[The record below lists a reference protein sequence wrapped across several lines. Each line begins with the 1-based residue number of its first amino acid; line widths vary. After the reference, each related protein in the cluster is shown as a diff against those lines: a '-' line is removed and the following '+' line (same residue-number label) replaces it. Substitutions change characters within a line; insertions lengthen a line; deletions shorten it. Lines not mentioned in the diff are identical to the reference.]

1 MGGGR
6 FTVSFASSLLWS
18 VGIKPEEVGSEGPI
32 LVLLL
37 LHSSCLVP
45 VFFFSHVLGWPVCF
59 CLFWGFIIH
68 LGKCNTWSFSFLGL
82 WFSLWL
88 FFLFYYYLGW
98 HFVYSFHSCVFFFP
112 SLGMGGGKRNKN
124 IQISTIFLDGV

>member
-1 MGGGR
+1 MGGR
-6 FTVSFASSLLWS
+6 FTVSFASSLLWR
-18 VGIKPEEVGSEGPI
+18 EVGGEGPI

-68 LGKCNTWSFSFLGL
+68 LGKCNTWSF
-82 WFSLWL
+82 L
-88 FFLFYYYLGW
+88 FWVFGFRSGIFFFTTIWVGILCIL
-98 HFVYSFHSCVFFFP
+98 SILVFFFP
-112 SLGMGGGKRNKN
+112 SLGMGGRQKK
-124 IQISTIFLDGV
+124 